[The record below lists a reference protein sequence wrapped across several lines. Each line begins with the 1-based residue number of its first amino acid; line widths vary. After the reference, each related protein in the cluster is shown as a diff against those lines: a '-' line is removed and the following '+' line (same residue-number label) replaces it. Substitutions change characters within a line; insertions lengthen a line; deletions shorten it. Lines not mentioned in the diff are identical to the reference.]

1 VNNKRLLKWA
11 SGIISISLLA
21 SMLGACG
28 SNSSNSNNSNNS
40 NNSSSDSQASS
51 AAPSAAPSASTDPTQ
66 LSATI
71 KVWDWDEA
79 FTQGMI
85 PEFNK
90 KYPNIKVEVT
100 VVNPTDYL
108 QKLQSGIASGSDVA
122 DVILGEEAYRGKLFD
137 LDVLDN
143 LEAAPYNFDRNSV
156 LDYTVPYIS
165 NSKGQIVAVDQAI
178 TPAGFAYRRD
188 LAKEYWGTDDP
199 AELEK
204 LIPTW
209 DAFISKGTELKEK
222 SGGKVLMFPGLGDA
236 FLVLKGQNITPYVNG
251 TEVDLTTKLSQPIAT
266 LFKMRDAGILG
277 KNELWTPAWSASMA
291 KGEFMFYPMAPW
303 GPKWHISANDP
314 EGSGRWGLVKA
325 PEVGFTR
332 GGTAVG
338 IYKDSKVK
346 EAAWAFVNFAYQS
359 EEGSLYN
366 FENFGNMTSNKE
378 FYEKQK
384 ALFAAPGPFDDFFG
398 GQNLSMYYL
407 DNVIPDMKG
416 QVQSKYDSVV
426 DSVSNSLYPLWTK
439 DQSITAEAALE
450 KFKSEMKNKASEAT
464 IK

>member
-1 VNNKRLLKWA
+1 MNNQRLLK
-11 SGIISISLLA
+11 GHIGFIMIILLA
-21 SMLGACG
+21 GLLSACG
-28 SNSSNSNNSNNS
+28 GNNNNSQ
-40 NNSSSDSQASS
+40 SSST
-51 AAPSAAPSASTDPTQ
+51 APSASPSESQSAEAPESADPTQ

-79 FTQGMI
+79 FDKGMI

-100 VVNPTDYL
+100 VVNPNDYL
-108 QKLQSGIASGSDVA
+108 QKLQSGIASGSDVP

-143 LEAAPYNFDRNSV
+143 LEAAPYNFDRTSV

-165 NSKGQIVAVDQAI
+165 NSKGEVVAVDQAI

-188 LAKEYWGTDDP
+188 LAKQYWGTDDP

-204 LIPTW
+204 LLSTW
-209 DAFISKGTELKEK
+209 DDFIAKGTELKEK

-236 FLVLKGQNITPYVNG
+236 FLVLKNQNITPYVNG
-251 TEVDLTTKLSQPIAT
+251 TEVDLTAKLKQPIET

-314 EGSGRWGLVKA
+314 EGKGRWGLVKA

-332 GGTAVG
+332 GGTAIG

-346 EAAWAFVNFAYQS
+346 EAAWAYVQFAYQS
-359 EEGSLYN
+359 EEGSL
-366 FENFGNMTSNKE
+366 FSFKTFGNMTSNKS
-378 FYEKQK
+378 FYDKQK
-384 ALFAAPGPFDDFFG
+384 ALFESPGAYDEFFG
-398 GQNLSMYYL
+398 GQNLAKYYL
-407 DNVIPDMKG
+407 ENVIPDMKG
-416 QVQSKYDSVV
+416 SPQSKYDSVV

-439 DQSITAEAALE
+439 DPSITADAALD
-450 KFKSEMKNKASEAT
+450 KFKSELKNKASEAT
-464 IK
+464 VK